1 MVVTGDPLVI
11 LAPVDLAA
19 RAQSSPVVRA
29 RLFLAATAMARHVAQ
44 WMLVALL
51 AMLEAIRVAVARDPI
66 PRAHRARLSHLGAAR
81 VPINMTTGNM
91 MVVAA
96 TVAGATLPAVHV
108 ICRAVCR
115 SSWAR

>member
-1 MVVTGDPLVI
+1 MVVTGDPLVT

-19 RAQSSPVVRA
+19 RAQSSLVVRA
-29 RLFLAATAMARHVAQ
+29 RLSLAATVMARRVAQ

-51 AMLEAIRVAVARDPI
+51 AMLEAIRVAVAPDPI
-66 PRAHRARLSHLGAAR
+66 PHAHHARLSHLGAVL

-96 TVAGATLPAVHV
+96 LTLAGATLPAVRV

-115 SSWAR
+115 SS